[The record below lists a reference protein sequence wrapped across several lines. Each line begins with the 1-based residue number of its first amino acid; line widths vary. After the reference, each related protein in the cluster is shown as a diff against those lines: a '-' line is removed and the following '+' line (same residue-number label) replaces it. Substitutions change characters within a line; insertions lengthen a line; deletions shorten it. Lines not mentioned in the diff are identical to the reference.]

1 MGGATAETQEG
12 KMFYHLLYP
21 LHEHFIVFNVFQYIT
36 FRSAYAAATA
46 LALSFLLGPYVIR
59 RLSEFKVKQVIRADG
74 PKTHL
79 DKAGTPTM
87 GGLIIVAAVIIP
99 TLLWGNLTNRYILL
113 VLFATV
119 WLAAIGFLDDYL
131 LVMRKLPNGLRG
143 RYKLISQFLLGIG
156 IGLVLY
162 YLPPEGAL
170 SRTET
175 NIPFLK
181 DTFLDFRYGFLYVPF
196 VAIVV
201 TGASNAVNL
210 SDGLD
215 GLVAGMVAIA
225 AFAFA
230 GLAYISGH
238 VEFSEYLNIPY
249 MAGSGELAVYC
260 SAIVGASLGFLWF
273 NCHPAQIF
281 MGDTG
286 ALALGGTLGTI
297 AVLIKREFLLV
308 VVCGIFV
315 AEALSVIIQVISYRT
330 RRKRIFKMAP
340 VHHHFELIGWPESK
354 VVVRFWIVAALLGL
368 LSLSTLKLQ

>member
-1 MGGATAETQEG
+1 
-12 KMFYHLLYP
+12 MFYYLLYP
-21 LHEHFIVFNVFQYIT
+21 LHEHFGVFNVFKYIT

-46 LALSFLLGPYVIR
+46 LAVSFLFGPYAIR
-59 RLSEFKVKQVIRADG
+59 RLSEFKVRQAIRADG
-74 PKTHL
+74 PATHL
-79 DKAGTPTM
+79 NKEGTPTM
-87 GGLIIVAAVIIP
+87 GGVLIVAAIVIP
-99 TLLWGNLTNRYILL
+99 TLLWGDLSNRYVLL

-119 WLAAIGFLDDYL
+119 WLAAVGFLDDYL
-131 LVMRKLPNGLRG
+131 LVMRRLPNGLRG
-143 RYKLISQFLLGIG
+143 RYKLISQLVLGIG

-196 VAIVV
+196 VALVV

-215 GLVAGMVAIA
+215 GLVAGMVTMA
-225 AFAFA
+225 AAAFA
-230 GLAYISGH
+230 GLSYVSGH
-238 VEFSEYLNIPY
+238 VKFSEYLNIPY
-249 MAGSGELAVYC
+249 MAGSGELTVYC
-260 SAIVGASLGFLWF
+260 AAIVGASLGFLWF
-273 NCHPAQIF
+273 NCHPAQVF

-308 VVCGIFV
+308 VVGGLFV
-315 AEALSVIIQVISYRT
+315 AEALSVIIQVVSYRT
-330 RRKRIFKMAP
+330 RGKRVFKMAP
-340 VHHHFELIGWPESK
+340 IHHHFELMGWPESK

-368 LSLSTLKLQ
+368 LSLSTIKLQ

>member
-1 MGGATAETQEG
+1 
-12 KMFYHLLYP
+12 MFYHLLYP
-21 LHEHFIVFNVFQYIT
+21 LHEHFIVFNVFKYIT

-46 LALSFLLGPYVIR
+46 LAVSFLLGPYIIR
-59 RLSEFKVKQVIRADG
+59 KLESYRVRQAIRADG
-74 PKTHL
+74 PATHL
-79 DKAGTPTM
+79 DKEGTPTM
-87 GGLIIVAAVIIP
+87 GGLIIVAAIVIP
-99 TLLWGNLTNRYILL
+99 TLLWGNLANRYVLL
-113 VLFATV
+113 VLLTTV
-119 WLAAIGFLDDYL
+119 WLAAVGFLDDYL
-131 LVMRKLPNGLRG
+131 LVMKKLPNGLRG

-162 YLPPEGAL
+162 YLPPEGGEL
-170 SRTET
+170 TRTQT

-181 DTFLDFRYGFLYVPF
+181 DTFIDFRYGFLYVPF
-196 VAIVV
+196 VALVV

-215 GLVAGMVAIA
+215 GLVSGLVCMA
-225 AFAFA
+225 AVAFA
-230 GLAYISGH
+230 GLSYLSGH
-238 VEFSEYLNIPY
+238 VKFSEYLNIPY
-249 MAGSGELAVYC
+249 LIGSGELTVYC
-260 SAIVGASLGFLWF
+260 AAIVGASLGFLWF

-308 VVCGIFV
+308 VVCGLFV
-315 AEALSVIIQVISYRT
+315 AEALSVIIQVISYKT
-330 RRKRIFKMAP
+330 RRKRVFKMAP
-340 VHHHFELIGWPESK
+340 IHHHFELMGWPESK